1 MRDTKTKIT
10 KKWIRV
16 RDVIWKMKNG
26 GKEIT
31 MIPNRKIYLQIQ
43 YNAWFWVYDLYS
55 TDYRQWEDAYQWPE
69 TSWITYLWVI
79 RIYCNVG
86 PEDVCQKPKDAWQ
99 GLEESKITF
108 L

>member
-1 MRDTKTKIT
+1 MDKSQGCYLKDE
-10 KKWIRV
+10 KWRE
-16 RDVIWKMKNG
+16 RNYNDSKQ
-26 GKEIT
+26 
-31 MIPNRKIYLQIQ
+31 KIYLQIQ